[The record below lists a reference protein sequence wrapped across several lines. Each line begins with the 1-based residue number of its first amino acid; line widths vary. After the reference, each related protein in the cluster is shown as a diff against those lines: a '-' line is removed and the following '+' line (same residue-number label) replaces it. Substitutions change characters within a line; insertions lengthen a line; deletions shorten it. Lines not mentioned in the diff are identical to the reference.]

1 MYERGMRVRIWFL
14 VFLFASI
21 GLLSSCEG
29 SQETAPS
36 KEVTANGN
44 SGVPNMSTKTIL
56 RVSSVGEISTDAVEK
71 INRVFE
77 EQNPGVTIQYD
88 SEPTDLYEASIK
100 TRLSSGDA
108 PDVFFVWTGAKKDVF
123 AKLGY
128 LMDLSN
134 EPWVSRVMEGPKKL
148 STYQGKI
155 YSLPLE
161 QAPIAVMYNRT
172 IFRDLGI
179 AIPQNW
185 QEFIQA
191 CQILQDHKLTPIVLG
206 NRDLWVS
213 QLISYA
219 MAPSA
224 IYRDEPD
231 FDERMFAG
239 KATFVGSGWE
249 QMMRDYAQLE
259 KRNYFNKDYS
269 ETTYD
274 QALQLL
280 SSEKAAMMVT
290 TSGAIEP
297 IRQTNPGID
306 LGMFPLPYT
315 SPGGKVLVSTGVNS
329 SLAISSETKQPELA
343 KSYLKHW
350 ASTEMNQLYLSY
362 TKSLPALSD
371 VHLKMDSAMKEL
383 LPYMDKG
390 TYTFLDQ
397 KWPPGVQDSMF
408 TGIQRVLL
416 EQGSEASI
424 QNMLSSMDKAFKTGI
439 LDMN

>member
-1 MYERGMRVRIWFL
+1 MNERGMRVRSWVL
-14 VFLFASI
+14 VFLLAIIS
-21 GLLSSCEG
+21 LLSSCER

-36 KEVTANGN
+36 HAATANLHSN
-44 SGVPNMSTKTIL
+44 VPSMGAKTIL
-56 RVSSVGEISTDAVEK
+56 RVSSVGEISADAVGE
-71 INRVFE
+71 INRIFE

-88 SEPTDLYEASIK
+88 SEPADLYESSIK

-134 EPWVSRVMEGPKKL
+134 ESWVSRVMEGPKKL
-148 STYQGKI
+148 SSYEGKV

-172 IFRDLGI
+172 IFHDLGI

-185 QEFIQA
+185 LEFMQA
-191 CQILQDHKLTPIVLG
+191 CQILQNHKVMPIVLG

-213 QLISYA
+213 QLINYA

-224 IYRDEPD
+224 IYRDVPN

-259 KRNYFNKDYS
+259 KNNYFNQDYS
-269 ETTYD
+269 QTTYD
-274 QALQLL
+274 QAVQLL
-280 SSEKAAMMVT
+280 SSEKAAMMVMA
-290 TSGAIEP
+290 SWAIEP
-297 IRQTNPGID
+297 IRQTNPTID

-315 SPGGKVLVSTGVNS
+315 SPGGKVLVSLGVNS
-329 SLAISSETKQPELA
+329 SLAISSETKQSELA
-343 KSYLKHW
+343 KSYLRHW
-350 ASTEMNQLYLSY
+350 ASAEMNRLYLGY
-362 TKSLPALSD
+362 TKSLPTLSD
-371 VHLKMDSAMKEL
+371 VHPQIDSAMKEL

-397 KWPPGVQDSMF
+397 KWPPGVQEMMF
-408 TGIQRVLL
+408 AGIQRVLL
-416 EQGSEASI
+416 EQGSDAAI
-424 QNMLSSMDKAFKTGI
+424 QNMLGSMDKAFKEGI
-439 LDMN
+439 NKD